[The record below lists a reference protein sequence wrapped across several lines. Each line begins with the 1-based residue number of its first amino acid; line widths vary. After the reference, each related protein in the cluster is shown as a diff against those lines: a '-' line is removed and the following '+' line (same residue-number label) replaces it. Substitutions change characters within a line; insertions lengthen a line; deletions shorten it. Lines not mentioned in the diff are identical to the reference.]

1 MSKVLI
7 SVHMGRHFTKFG
19 QSDLETL
26 LEMGHEVHIAANF
39 RGSLDHY
46 NDDRV
51 VKHQIDFSRN
61 PFSFNNIRAFIQMK
75 SILMREN
82 FSLVH
87 TQSPSGGAITRL
99 ALNSCKDIINTKV
112 IYTAHGFH
120 FYKGASWIAW
130 NLFFPIEKHLSKN
143 TDLCITINEEDYVL
157 ARTKMFFNK

>member
-61 PFSFNNIRAFIQMK
+61 PFSFNNY
-75 SILMREN
+75 
-82 FSLVH
+82 
-87 TQSPSGGAITRL
+87 
-99 ALNSCKDIINTKV
+99 D
-112 IYTAHGFH
+112 
-120 FYKGASWIAW
+120 
-130 NLFFPIEKHLSKN
+130 LSN
-143 TDLCITINEEDYVL
+143 
-157 ARTKMFFNK
+157 